1 MGPSSRGFQGP
12 HGCPPLVRWPTESK
26 QGAAGCASCSARLRR
41 TVILA
46 KMFFGDR
53 NAASTGSPA
62 VQPALRRWLS
72 FPALDASHRPR
83 PRPTAFRAGHCGHSA
98 VVGKQADLGRHPTPI
113 GARMDGRMPQP
124 KSSTSMSWVH
134 ASTGAMAK
142 TVELMLHPSGTMT
155 RRALFCSANFERST
169 GVWPTTPRPG
179 PEGHRGSAHH
189 TGLRSCAGE
198 ATGSGIS
205 TRPRGRGTWEDA
217 GEARAPAARRRRWL
231 GGVCHV
237 VGCKRSCGNRGRPS
251 QGRVS
256 KGPAG
261 DGRQKQH
268 ASNRCL
274 CYAGGVLKS
283 SYGQS

>member
-1 MGPSSRGFQGP
+1 MGTSSRGFQGS

-46 KMFFGDR
+46 RLFFGNR

-72 FPALDASHRPR
+72 FSALDASHRPR

-98 VVGKQADLGRHPTPI
+98 VVAKQADLGRHPTPI

-155 RRALFCSANFERST
+155 RLALFCSANFERST

-205 TRPRGRGTWEDA
+205 TRHEVGALGRTQAKRVHPPLGAGVGWEAFATWWDA
-217 GEARAPAARRRRWL
+217 SGLVATEAARARAGSPRDLPETDDKNSTPRTAACAML
-231 GGVCHV
+231 V
-237 VGCKRSCGNRGRPS
+237 
-251 QGRVS
+251 
-256 KGPAG
+256 AF
-261 DGRQKQH
+261 
-268 ASNRCL
+268 
-274 CYAGGVLKS
+274 
-283 SYGQS
+283 